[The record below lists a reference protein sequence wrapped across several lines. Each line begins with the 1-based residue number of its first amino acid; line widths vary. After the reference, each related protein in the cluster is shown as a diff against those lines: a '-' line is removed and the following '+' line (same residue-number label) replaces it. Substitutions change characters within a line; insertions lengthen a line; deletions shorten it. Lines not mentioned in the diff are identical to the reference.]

1 MQQWMELSELRCGST
16 ALNLQKPLLRKIRC
30 SEKDKM
36 GRTQIR
42 QTSQYRGGQR
52 ALLSAFSS
60 QNITIVNIFCTYWAF
75 VSHGLITFSP
85 EVSDRVR
92 PVLHTMPPLWL
103 WFDDFGWIDI
113 INQFDNFT
121 LIFRLGDGISPW
133 SIWAP
138 SFAAWID
145 NFALIFRLARWW
157 RLSLVYLS
165 CVPPCCSVS
174 WLLSASE
181 PYSLSS
187 LAVAGSSDTRGKGDQ
202 NYLFSC
208 MGGDQEDGVKQL
220 GDQVK

>member
-1 MQQWMELSELRCGST
+1 MR
-16 ALNLQKPLLRKIRC
+16 
-30 SEKDKM
+30 
-36 GRTQIR
+36 
-42 QTSQYRGGQR
+42 QR
-52 ALLSAFSS
+52 ALFIAFSS

-75 VSHGLITFSP
+75 VPHGPGGILCCLWFDNSVWTDNFFTWSFWP
-85 EVSDRVR
+85 SETCVTYNCDCD
-92 PVLHTMPPLWL
+92 WL

-145 NFALIFRLARWW
+145 NFALNFRLARWW

-187 LAVAGSSDTRGKGDQ
+187 LAVAGSWDTRGKGDQ

-208 MGGDQEDGVKQL
+208 MGGDQEDGMKQL